1 MKNDPV
7 GEFLKNVVSHLY
19 LSFAAQLRTNS
30 EATTKGYNHEDKNA
44 PRAMGMDERLSE
56 PVGFFGSDHAILE
69 SKKKVGIM
77 GEDAQGIEEKAWN
90 VVLPKGINIKPL
102 TIIFL
107 AILLSG
113 CTQQAGQIP
122 DEMRDIREKPL
133 PLTHADTFLDLTE
146 RMEWTINYP
155 AGWTSSAVSP
165 SGLGGRVIKEDV
177 IGLTSASLTFT
188 TLNGAYSSRTV
199 LDPLLESLRHNGYT
213 DVKVVS
219 VNDLPPPIQGTQA
232 AEVYLSAVHAGTKVQ
247 GAWVVVTQDIS
258 DPYSGWSA
266 TALQLWAIEFP
277 EGQARQ
283 KLPTLLAIL
292 SSAKLGETGTP
303 VGETWYGE
311 IAEKWMKAL
320 G

>member
-1 MKNDPV
+1 MKV
-7 GEFLKNVVSHLY
+7 
-19 LSFAAQLRTNS
+19 
-30 EATTKGYNHEDKNA
+30 
-44 PRAMGMDERLSE
+44 
-56 PVGFFGSDHAILE
+56 
-69 SKKKVGIM
+69 
-77 GEDAQGIEEKAWN
+77 
-90 VVLPKGINIKPL
+90 INIKPL
-102 TIIFL
+102 TIIFM

-113 CTQQAGQIP
+113 CTQAPQQAGQTPNEIQ
-122 DEMRDIREKPL
+122 EIRGKSL
-133 PLTHADTFLDLTE
+133 PLTQTDTFLDLTE
-146 RMEWTINYP
+146 RMRWTINYP

-165 SGLGGRVIKEDV
+165 SGLGGRVIKEDA

-188 TLNGAYSSRTV
+188 TLNGAYDPRTV
-199 LDPLLESLRHNGYT
+199 LEPLLDSLRRNGYT
-213 DVKVVS
+213 DVKVLS

-232 AEVYLSAVHAGTKVQ
+232 VEVYLSAVHAGTEVQ

-277 EGQARQ
+277 EGQAKE

-292 SSAKLGETGTP
+292 SSAKLGEPGTA

-311 IAEKWMKAL
+311 IAERWMKAL